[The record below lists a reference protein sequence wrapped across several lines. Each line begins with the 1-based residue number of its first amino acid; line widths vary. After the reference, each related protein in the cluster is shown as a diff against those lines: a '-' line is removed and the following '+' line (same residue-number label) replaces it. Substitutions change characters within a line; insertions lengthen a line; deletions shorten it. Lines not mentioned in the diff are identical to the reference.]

1 MLNRRALA
9 LATGAA
15 AAIILGSL
23 SPLAA
28 TAAPPADKEKLRHE
42 RAVGY
47 WTAERI
53 ANARP
58 IEVLRADPNSGKVK
72 PQGKG
77 GCNWR
82 NPCDGGDTG
91 GGDTGGGDT
100 GDGDGTEPIVDPGD
114 PTQLTATTS
123 QSWIG
128 SGHDSPVAD
137 APVVTGKVLF
147 TMGGSDY
154 VCSGSVVTDAV
165 ADDDEALILTAGHC
179 VNDGPN
185 GWATNWTFFPDYGR
199 SGADRT
205 VRKCDT
211 TALGCWTASQF
222 ITSSAWADSGRAFD
236 YDFAFARVGQGGHG
250 GGVDLEAALA
260 AVEANPAT
268 VAFGQPRNEFLA
280 GFGYPAARPYDGRD
294 LYYCAGD
301 VINPTSAAGSP
312 LGLPCDLTGGSSGGP
327 WFQDFN
333 AVEGVGTVVSLNSF
347 KYRSDKGTMYG
358 PYFGAYAKA
367 TYEAAKATDASAGH
381 LAVPPPA

>member
-23 SPLAA
+23 SPLTA
-28 TAAPPADKEKLRHE
+28 TAAPPEDKEQLRHE
-42 RAVGY
+42 RAVNY

-58 IEVLRADPNSGKVK
+58 MDLLRVDPKTGKIQ

-77 GCNWR
+77 GCNKR
-82 NPCDGGDTG
+82 NPCGGGDTG
-91 GGDTGGGDT
+91 GGDTGG
-100 GDGDGTEPIVDPGD
+100 GDGTEPIVDPGD
-114 PTQLTATTS
+114 PTQLSATTS

-128 SGHDSPVAD
+128 SGHESPVAD

-154 VCSGSVVTDAV
+154 VCSGSVVADAV
-165 ADDDEALILTAGHC
+165 AGDDEALILTAGHC

-185 GWATNWTFFPDYGR
+185 RWATNWTFFPDYGS

-205 VRKCDT
+205 VRDCAT
-211 TALGCWTASQF
+211 TALGCWTASQL
-222 ITSSAWADSGRAFD
+222 ITSSAWADSGSAFD
-236 YDFAFARVGQGGHG
+236 YDFAFARVGLGGHG
-250 GGVDLEAALA
+250 ELTSLEAALA
-260 AVEANPAT
+260 AVEANPAA

-294 LYYCAGD
+294 LYYCAGE
-301 VINPTSAAGSP
+301 VTNPTASAGSP
-312 LGLPCDLTGGSSGGP
+312 LGIPCDLTGGSSGGP

-358 PYFGAYAKA
+358 PYFGTYAEA
-367 TYEAAKATDASAGH
+367 TYEVAIAADASTGH